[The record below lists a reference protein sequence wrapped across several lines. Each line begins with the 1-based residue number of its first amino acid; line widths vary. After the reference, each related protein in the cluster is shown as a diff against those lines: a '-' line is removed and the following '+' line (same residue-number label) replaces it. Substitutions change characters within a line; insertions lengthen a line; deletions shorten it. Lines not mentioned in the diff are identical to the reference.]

1 MGTIQ
6 LKFKTLVKQMSFLK
20 ADLEYHKAEHQK
32 RRKLFYSDLS
42 KFMETGKFETSEEK
56 VKKNLIEVYKREK
69 TVEVPKLKQQS
80 KNLFKKVAKLT
91 HPDVNK
97 EEEKH
102 KLFREAKKAVEN
114 DDWFSMYEISTDLGV
129 ELDSVG
135 QEHIDWLEQET
146 RKLQKMI
153 NGIKD
158 TFEWIYSNEGA
169 NKEQLLTTYC
179 MMTCKIQNVE

>member
-80 KNLFKKVAKLT
+80 KSLFKKVAKLT